1 MNIKIY
7 VHPEFKDTFWTQLSL
22 KATAA
27 EITRK
32 RYSAEYIEA
41 ENVADIDFDK
51 VFLGEEKRILLYI
64 GHSVS
69 GTPKDLKVLT
79 DNKVH
84 VILLNYESS
93 VLSGNCSKVLL
104 NYRDGMQKSISYLTA
119 NKHNR
124 IALFGINPNSSTDML
139 KDSYFV
145 EYLRERGGNPSR
157 DIYYNYGSIE
167 DCFTRFAENKGNYN
181 AVICA
186 NDVVAIALIK
196 MLKNIGVNVPKDMY
210 VTACGGSSML
220 SSITSPTITTV
231 FADQYELG
239 RQAVLTY
246 SYLYK
251 NPCDIALSVKV
262 EAKLTVRESTNFDLD
277 IGENLITNL
286 AKQVP
291 NVDFYDDPIIQD
303 LFYVEALLLSSDELD
318 RGIIDGIINGE
329 TYPSIAE
336 RLYTSENVISYRI
349 KRMCKLTNTTKKSE
363 LVALV
368 APYLRG

>member
-7 VHPEFKDTFWTQLSL
+7 IHPEFKDTFWTQLSL

-32 RYSAEYIEA
+32 RYTAEYIDA
-41 ENVADIDFDK
+41 ERVSDIDFDS
-51 VFLGEEKRILLYI
+51 VFKDDEKRLLLYI

-69 GTPKDLKVLT
+69 GTPEDLKTLT
-79 DNKVH
+79 DHGVH

-93 VLSGNCSKVLL
+93 VLSGHCSKVLL
-104 NYRDGMQKSISYLTA
+104 NYRDGMQKIISYLTA
-119 NKHNR
+119 NRHDR

-139 KDSYFV
+139 KDSYFA
-145 EYLRERGGNPSR
+145 EYLRERGYDPVR
-157 DIYYNYGSIE
+157 DIYYNYGSIS
-167 DCFTRFAENKGNYN
+167 DCFTRFYENYRSYN

-186 NDVVAIALIK
+186 NDIVALALIQSLEEK
-196 MLKNIGVNVPKDMY
+196 GIKVPKNMY
-210 VTACGGSSML
+210 VTACGGSSVL
-220 SSITSPTITTV
+220 SSMASKTITSV

-262 EAKLTVRESTNFDLD
+262 EAKLTVRASTNFDPDPD
-277 IGENLITNL
+277 INLVPSL
-286 AKQVP
+286 RKQVP
-291 NVDFYDDPIIQD
+291 NVDFYEDPVIRRI
-303 LFYVEALLLSSDELD
+303 FSIEALLLGCDDLD
-318 RGIIDGIINGE
+318 KGILEGILDGE

-336 RLYTSENVISYRI
+336 KLYTSENVISYRI
-349 KRMCKLTNTTKKSE
+349 KRMCKVTGTAKKSE
-363 LVALV
+363 LVALLS
-368 APYLRG
+368 PYLK